1 MIQFN
6 IHRFGKLVRWSLTK
20 DKRYYIKSFLQILV
34 IMLLIFLFFT
44 EMVNTNPVPNPQ
56 YKTCCLAVMCV
67 FLVTLIMGPSFM
79 FYNMEGKHDMQSL
92 MILPASNFE
101 KYLMRYA
108 TWIILVPLYVVAI
121 SAADL
126 MQFLFHWLLGHDYG
140 QFVIAN
146 MSDTLSTTFK
156 EENASPNAF
165 RIWDCVI
172 VIGIWFHSVFALG
185 ATFFRSRKFNGVLSM
200 LVIIL
205 IGTLISWLAPD
216 QSALQFPYG
225 VESSTR
231 AFVSGNVLYI
241 SWILLNFWLSYRLFC
256 RTQVI
261 GKFVNL

>member
-6 IHRFGKLVRWSLTK
+6 FNRFGKLAKWTLTK
-20 DKRYYIKSFLQILV
+20 DRRYYVKSFLQVLV

-126 MQFLFHWLLGHDYG
+126 MQYLYHWVLGHDYG
-140 QFVIAN
+140 QFVMAN
-146 MSDTLSTTFK
+146 MADIMSTLLKHPSTDTFRFWDST
-156 EENASPNAF
+156 
-165 RIWDCVI
+165 I

-205 IGTLISWLAPD
+205 IGSLILWLAPD
-216 QSALQFPYG
+216 QPALQLQYG
-225 VESSTR
+225 EESSTQ
-231 AFVSGNVLYI
+231 AFVMGNVIYI

>member
-6 IHRFGKLVRWSLTK
+6 LNRFGKLAKWSLTK
-20 DKRYYIKSFLQILV
+20 DRRYYVKSFLQVLV

-56 YKTCCLAVMCV
+56 YKTCFMAVVCV

-108 TWIILVPLYVVAI
+108 TWIILVPLYVIAI
-121 SAADL
+121 FAADL
-126 MQFLFHWLLGHDYG
+126 TQYLFHWVLGHDYG
-140 QFVIAN
+140 QFVMAN
-146 MSDTLSTTFK
+146 MADFMSDYLK
-156 EENASPNAF
+156 EGNARPNASRFWNS
-165 RIWDCVI
+165 VI
-172 VIGIWFHSVFALG
+172 VLGIWFHSVFALG
-185 ATFFRSRKFNGVLSM
+185 ATFFRSRKFNGVLSL

-205 IGTLISWLAPD
+205 IGILIIWLTPE
-216 QSALQFPYG
+216 QSALQYG
-225 VESSTR
+225 EKSSTL
-231 AFVSGNVLYI
+231 AFVMGNVIYI
-241 SWILLNFWLSYRLFC
+241 GLTLLNFWLSYRLFC

>member
-6 IHRFGKLVRWSLTK
+6 IHRFGKLARWSLTK
-20 DKRYYIKSFLQILV
+20 DKRYYVKTFLQLLV

-44 EMVNTNPVPNPQ
+44 EMVNTNEVPNPR
-56 YKTCCLAVMCV
+56 YDSCCLAVMCV
-67 FLVTLIMGPSFM
+67 FAVTFIMGPSFM

-108 TWIILVPLYVVAI
+108 TWIILIPLYVVAI

-126 MQFLFHWLLGHDYG
+126 MQFLYHWVLGHDYG

-146 MSDTLSTTFK
+146 LADTWSKIF
-156 EENASPNAF
+156 ESENASPNASKF
-165 RIWDCVI
+165 WYASI
-172 VIGIWFHSVFALG
+172 VLGIWFHSIFALG

-200 LVIIL
+200 LVIVLIGIL
-205 IGTLISWLAPD
+205 ILWLTPD
-216 QSALQFPYG
+216 HSALQYG
-225 VESSTR
+225 KDSSTPT
-231 AFVSGNVLYI
+231 FVWGNVIYI